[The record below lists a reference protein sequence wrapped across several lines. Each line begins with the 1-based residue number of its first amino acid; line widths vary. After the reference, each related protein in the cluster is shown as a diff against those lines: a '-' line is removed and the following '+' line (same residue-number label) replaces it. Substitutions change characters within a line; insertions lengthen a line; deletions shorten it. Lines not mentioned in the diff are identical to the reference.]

1 MNGTRGLTYGFDDF
15 QIVNVISRRI
25 LLRSLFVRRRVFQ
38 HVSRVTVVDG
48 RSVKVANLFLSAAGG
63 HVERKEA
70 KFNDPLAR
78 YS

>member
-1 MNGTRGLTYGFDDF
+1 MGLVGLTYGFDDF

-25 LLRSLFVRRRVFQ
+25 LLRSLFVRRRVSQ

-48 RSVKVANLFLSAAGG
+48 RSVKVADLFPSAAGG